1 MSILKY
7 RTALGRALMGISTL
21 ALFSL
26 LSLLSAGCNQD
37 GVGIFYSISQEE
49 KQITSKISEVSVYQV
64 VEANSNTMYALGG
77 LTVWEQTGSN
87 WNSLGG
93 GFAYNIV
100 EDTDTLYAY
109 FNNDDENLAEGRI
122 ESYNGTTWTL
132 EDNFSDDG
140 KLMDIGNDTFALKL
154 SGGTLHINSDLAVI
168 SGTSVGTVSIVG
180 GTNLVNASITHYLIS
195 DSTVYSWDGTA
206 LDGSTFIDPP
216 EKTGVFAAITNDG
229 ENLYLVTTSGQVF
242 SSPDGGAWNHIITVD
257 GSVEAEYGA
266 ASVVD
271 ISGTDRLMIGTD
283 DGYYLMELDG
293 TLIASPDDYAASYPE
308 LAEALVHQVYQ
319 TTGGDI
325 YLATQNG
332 LWKRTGPLAF
342 ERQ

>member
-1 MSILKY
+1 MPSGALVLAWIIGGYRKSILINQKTPASVISSSSVFRLDTIFHRGNNMSILKY

-21 ALFSL
+21 ALLSL

-140 KLMDIGNDTFALKL
+140 KIMDIGNDTFALKL

-180 GTNLVNASITHYLIS
+180 GTNLVNA
-195 DSTVYSWDGTA
+195 
-206 LDGSTFIDPP
+206 
-216 EKTGVFAAITNDG
+216 
-229 ENLYLVTTSGQVF
+229 
-242 SSPDGGAWNHIITVD
+242 
-257 GSVEAEYGA
+257 
-266 ASVVD
+266 
-271 ISGTDRLMIGTD
+271 
-283 DGYYLMELDG
+283 
-293 TLIASPDDYAASYPE
+293 
-308 LAEALVHQVYQ
+308 
-319 TTGGDI
+319 
-325 YLATQNG
+325 
-332 LWKRTGPLAF
+332 
-342 ERQ
+342 